1 MFDISFFELMVIG
14 IVGLVVIG
22 PERLPRVART
32 AGHMFG
38 RLQRY
43 VTEVK
48 AEINREVEMEDL
60 RKIQS
65 DFYQAARSV
74 ESSVNA
80 SANAVT
86 SELNATAAEASSG
99 ISNSGTPR
107 FGAVESQPSAV
118 GPVAAAESL
127 VMAPAM
133 PTPAVDRCRQLSPIT
148 PAILSMPTRGNTRL
162 VLRTTRP
169 RTAVTPSRTLTD
181 EGDLGSPP

>member
-99 ISNSGTPR
+99 LSNSGTPR

-133 PTPAVDRCRQLSPIT
+133 PTPAVDQVPATVPYPAGNFEHAYPRQHAASSPYDP
-148 PAILSMPTRGNTRL
+148 PADRGN
-162 VLRTTRP
+162 
-169 RTAVTPSRTLTD
+169 A
-181 EGDLGSPP
+181 